1 ALYLG
6 LVRSFVDD
14 GFDEGGLTFADA
26 RDNLY
31 AAARYGLDAELA
43 WPGAGRIGAR
53 SLLLDELLTEA
64 HEGLAAFGIDAGER
78 ERFLGVIEGRV
89 RSGQTGAA
97 WQRAALGKF
106 GDLRT
111 MMAAYCEGQR
121 SGAPVHEW
129 EL

>member
-1 ALYLG
+1 MTGSTRAG
-6 LVRSFVDD
+6 SPSR
-14 GFDEGGLTFADA
+14 DA
-26 RDNLY
+26 RDNFY
-31 AAARYGLDAELA
+31 AAARHGLDAELA

-78 ERFLGVIEGRV
+78 ERFLGVDRGRV

-121 SGAPVHEW
+121 SGVPVHEW